1 MKRKK
6 IAGFILS
13 MVFSATMINP
23 AFAEIIWTPDKL
35 PAGYT
40 TNEWENKNFNYNVG
54 SVIKKD
60 TWTFYIKDLN
70 GNFMKNS
77 VFAGGSRTDE
87 NGVYINAKGKVM
99 SYGTK
104 DAQIESILKDMEA
117 GEREQPA
124 WQQDT
129 EKPLNNNGVSNYWYG
144 NKYSCNSVSRWVWLQ
159 ESPDNTASL
168 PDGQIIS
175 WKEYIEYCRSNAE
188 KKSNYKVAVQHAYCF
203 NEYGYLYTNTITPDG
218 YQVNEK
224 GQLMIDG
231 KVKYIDPRKDPG
243 NKYYGYADFPIGA
256 LGYDYE
262 SCERAAQLWGTPNP
276 YF

>member
-13 MVFSATMINP
+13 MVFSASIITP
-23 AFAEIIWTPDKL
+23 AFAEITWTPDKL

-70 GNFMKNS
+70 GNFMKNA

-117 GEREQPA
+117 GERERPA
-124 WQQDT
+124 WHQDT

-144 NKYSCNSVSRWVWLQ
+144 NKYSCSDINTWEWLMRDF
-159 ESPDNTASL
+159 SGNY
-168 PDGQIIS
+168 DGLQ
-175 WKEYIEYCRSNAE
+175 Y
-188 KKSNYKVAVQHAYCF
+188 AYCF

-231 KVKYIDPRKDPG
+231 KVKTIDPKKDPG